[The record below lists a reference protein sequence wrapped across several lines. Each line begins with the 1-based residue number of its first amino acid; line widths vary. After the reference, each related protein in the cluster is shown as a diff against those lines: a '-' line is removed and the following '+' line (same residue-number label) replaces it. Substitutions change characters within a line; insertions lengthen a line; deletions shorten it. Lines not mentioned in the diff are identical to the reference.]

1 MGLPQDYETANMDDT
16 KVTIPF
22 PAPTKQVAGE
32 VNGVKTDIMSISFAD
47 KIMITIT
54 QNGKLA
60 QWVCFFPSLIK
71 VFYTE
76 TRADHRTPAER

>member
-1 MGLPQDYETANMDDT
+1 MGLPQDYEPANMDDT

-32 VNGVKTDIMSISFAD
+32 VNGVKTDVMSISFAD

-60 QWVCFFPSLIK
+60 QWVCFFPYLIK
-71 VFYTE
+71 VAYAE
-76 TRADHRTPAER
+76 KRADHRAPVKR